1 MMSAAHLPDLK
12 SLVDLATAP
21 SPWDL
26 GNEVLYTL
34 CRDHPAHMDPSVVI
48 AKVWLIG
55 RPYAALIE
63 RRRGRHEA
71 NDSFYVESVAVDIM
85 RSAID
90 AWIDEAKEKAARGE
104 SAVGEMLATHA
115 KVTQLFEGIAGLNK
129 RSLASKYLHFHVPS
143 LFFIYDTRALEG
155 IRAPSAPLGRTSAS
169 SADGDREYRRFV
181 EKCVM
186 LQALIEGRLEVRLS
200 PRQLDNLL
208 LHVHAWTC

>member
-1 MMSAAHLPDLK
+1 MMSGAHLPDLK
-12 SLVDLATAP
+12 SLVELATSP

-34 CRDHPAHMDPSVVI
+34 CRDHPAHEDPSVVI

-55 RPYAALIE
+55 RAYAAVIE

-71 NDSFYVESVAVDIM
+71 SDSFYIESVAVDIM
-85 RSAID
+85 RSGID
-90 AWIDEAKEKAARGE
+90 DWILEAKDKAGRGDG
-104 SAVGEMLATHA
+104 AVAQMLATHA

-143 LFFIYDTRALEG
+143 LFFIYDTRAVEG
-155 IRAPSAPLGRTSAS
+155 IRTLSTPLGRAS
-169 SADGDREYRRFV
+169 GSNGDADSEYRRFV
-181 EKCVM
+181 EKCLM

-208 LHVHAWTC
+208 LHVHASTC

>member
-1 MMSAAHLPDLK
+1 MTSGARVPDLRF
-12 SLVDLATAP
+12 LVDLASAP

-34 CRDHPAHMDPSVVI
+34 CRDHPAHKNPSVVI

-55 RPYAALIE
+55 RAHAAVIE

-71 NDSFYVESVAVDIM
+71 SDSFYIESVAVDIM
-85 RSAID
+85 RSGID
-90 AWIDEAKEKAARGE
+90 EWIEEAKEKVGRGE
-104 SAVGEMLATHA
+104 SAVTQMLATHA

-143 LFFIYDTRALEG
+143 LFFIYDTRAAEG
-155 IRAPSAPLGRTSAS
+155 VRVLAAPLGRTTGGNGD
-169 SADGDREYRRFV
+169 ADSEYRRFV
-181 EKCVM
+181 EKCVT
-186 LQALIEGRLEVRLS
+186 LQGLIEGRLAVRLS

-208 LHVHAWTC
+208 LHVHACTC